1 MTQFTIVELEQISKF
16 IDEAI
21 RYMRGYN
28 DFTAD
33 HERVEKD
40 INEFTIIQ
48 LKMVSYISE
57 RKMIDEKKGVG
68 ERLQCGK
75 EAG

>member
-1 MTQFTIVELEQISKF
+1 MTRFTIVELEQISKF

-40 INEFTIIQ
+40 IAEFTIIQ
-48 LKMVSYISE
+48 LKMVSYILE
-57 RKMIDEKKGVG
+57 RKMINEKKDVR
-68 ERLQCGK
+68 ERL
-75 EAG
+75 